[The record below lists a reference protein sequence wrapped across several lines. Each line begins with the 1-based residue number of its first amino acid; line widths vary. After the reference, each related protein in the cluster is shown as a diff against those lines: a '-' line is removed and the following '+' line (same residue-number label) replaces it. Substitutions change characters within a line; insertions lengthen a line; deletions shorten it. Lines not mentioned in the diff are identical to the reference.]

1 MAPGLDRREVGF
13 VWFLRAISTI
23 QVGFRGFFCLCVFCF
38 GFTAETLPHVKR
50 GAAFPAFC
58 RAWENEPLRPARRG
72 RLGKGF
78 HAFPLGHLEIVPG
91 TKRSFYWYC
100 VHSNAP
106 FPWRF
111 LIRASVAPGLFILL
125 KIKIYTPLVYR
136 LKGISE
142 RRNSIFNAF

>member
-1 MAPGLDRREVGF
+1 MAPGLGRQGVGF
-13 VWFLRAISTI
+13 VWFLRAISAI
-23 QVGFRGFFCLCVFCF
+23 QVGFRGFFFCACVCVLFWVYCR
-38 GFTAETLPHVKR
+38 TAAPRE
-50 GAAFPAFC
+50 AAFPAFC

-72 RLGKGF
+72 RLGEGF